1 MELGKRRPYFRYVG
15 ARGPHRL
22 IQYHMGA
29 LWAQI
34 GRSELILAVWPNT
47 GSTAMG
53 PVKPATITNTTE
65 VAEAPPVVG
74 GCVYPSRNPR
84 PRTLAIVFPRN
95 SDTGYNYYYRG
106 IRAPGCSI
114 VRIRRPRIGAT
125 RVYPRASAALPPL
138 HVADRHGNTPRS
150 AVAALRGLRG
160 YSAKRMR
167 GPWLH

>member
-1 MELGKRRPYFRYVG
+1 
-15 ARGPHRL
+15 
-22 IQYHMGA
+22 
-29 LWAQI
+29 
-34 GRSELILAVWPNT
+34 
-47 GSTAMG
+47 MG

-106 IRAPGCSI
+106 IRVPGCSI

-125 RVYPRASAALPPL
+125 RVYPHASAALPPL
-138 HVADRHGNTPRS
+138 HVADRHGNTPLLSPRCGGC
-150 AVAALRGLRG
+150 ADIAPNVCEDRGCTSLDACCG
-160 YSAKRMR
+160 YSKLLSPTRSDTRAE
-167 GPWLH
+167 LSSL